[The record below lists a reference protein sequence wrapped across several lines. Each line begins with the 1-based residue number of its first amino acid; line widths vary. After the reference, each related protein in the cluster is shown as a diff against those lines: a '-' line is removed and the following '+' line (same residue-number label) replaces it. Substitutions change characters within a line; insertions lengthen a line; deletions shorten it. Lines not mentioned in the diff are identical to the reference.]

1 MSNRDIAKLYN
12 NICTREFESIS
23 QRFQPVINEVKGQG
37 TFNLGLD
44 PEAGEKKYTQ
54 DTAKELIDV
63 GRNPGGREGTK
74 SSKLQQMKD
83 AGYGEELPNNNAG
96 DSNFF
101 TNDDIDKANM
111 LDADD
116 QIRIKNMINREYN
129 HKVREIF
136 KQFTGNSKGKAQ
148 QKKINVMFNLLQY
161 AAIDA
166 EEFVMALN
174 AQNRGDVQLLNI
186 DLLTD
191 QNAQGVLP
199 ISDFI
204 NDDAGMYNITYKALY
219 GLKALGEGGTQAGPY
234 EAALSLLSGGVISQ
248 QGKGDISVG
257 NSLIELKAELGRVGP
272 EEWPKRSEMIDVV
285 TSSYNAAKNKY
296 APGIPDGRFNKGG
309 TTFPNLLEL
318 INSQFPQ
325 QAAANAR
332 REIIT
337 PIVDKLY
344 FKKHYSSNG
353 SMIIDSFTGGDY
365 NQIQY
370 ALVHEL
376 FRMYQDEKRGGS
388 GEWSRMVGLNL
399 TGRGSPAIGL
409 FDTPVSIAN
418 AFRDGKITGDNPSV
432 ICSGPAASREYMWQ
446 LLPIQ

>member
-1 MSNRDIAKLYN
+1 MSNRDIAKLYESVN
-12 NICTREFESIS
+12 SRRFETIS
-23 QRFQPVINEVKGQG
+23 RRFNTTTNEAAGQG

-44 PEAGEKKYTQ
+44 PEAGERKYTQ
-54 DTAKELIDV
+54 DAAKELIDV
-63 GRNPGGREGTK
+63 GRNPGSREGTK
-74 SSKLQQMKD
+74 SSKLQHMKD
-83 AGYGEELPNNNAG
+83 AGYGEELPNDNSG

-101 TNDDIDKANM
+101 TSEDIDKANM
-111 LDADD
+111 LDSDD

-129 HKVREIF
+129 YKVREIF

-174 AQNRGDVQLLNI
+174 TQNRGDVQLLNI
-186 DLLTD
+186 DFLTD
-191 QNAQGVLP
+191 PSVQGVFP
-199 ISDFI
+199 ISEFI
-204 NDDAGMYNITYKALY
+204 NDTGMYNITYKSLY
-219 GLKALGEGGTQAGPY
+219 GLKSLGEGGTQAGPY

-257 NSLIELKAELGRVGP
+257 NSLMELKAELGRVGP
-272 EEWPKRSEMIDVV
+272 EEWPKRSEMIEVV
-285 TSSYNAAKNKY
+285 TASYNTVKNRY
-296 APGIPDGRFNKGG
+296 APDVPDAVFNKGG
-309 TTFPNLLEL
+309 TTFPNLLEM

-344 FKKHYSSNG
+344 FKKHYSNDG

-376 FRMYQDEKRGGS
+376 FRMYQDEKRGGG
-388 GEWSRMVGLNL
+388 GEWNRMIGLNL

-409 FDTPVSIAN
+409 FDTPKAIAD
-418 AFRDGKITGDNPSV
+418 AYSTGSITGDNPSI

-446 LLPIQ
+446 LLPIVK